1 MKKIAIIGVG
11 LIGASLGMALRKNG
25 FANAVVGYGRS
36 SKNLEKAVQLGAID
50 RFEATIR
57 EACVGAEIVVVAA
70 SLGATASILREVG
83 ACVADGSIITD
94 VGSVKGSVVRD
105 ARMILGAK
113 FDIFVPGHPI
123 AGNEKSG
130 AEAAIPDL
138 FKNHKVI
145 LTPTSDTRIEAVNQI
160 EELWT
165 ELGSEVL
172 KMTVESHDRALAMTS
187 HLPHLLA
194 YNVMDTLLRQD
205 DSRSL
210 LEFSAGGFRD
220 FTRIASS
227 NPELWADI
235 LLMNKDN
242 IVKFCGEFKSG
253 LNSLILAL
261 EATDRELIIETFS
274 DAKKARDTQLT
285 VDKKR

>member
-11 LIGASLGMALRKNG
+11 LIGASLGMALRRNG
-25 FANAVVGYGRS
+25 FASAVIGFGRS
-36 SKNLEKAVQLGAID
+36 SQNLEKAVQIGAID

-57 EACVGAEIVVVAA
+57 EACVGAEIVVIAA
-70 SLGATASILREVG
+70 SLGATAGILREVE
-83 ACVADGSIITD
+83 ACVADDTIITD

-105 ARMILGAK
+105 ARVILGAK
-113 FDIFVPGHPI
+113 FGKFVPGHPI

-138 FKNHKVI
+138 FRDHKVI
-145 LTPTSDTRIEAVNQI
+145 LTPTAATTLEAVNQI
-160 EELWT
+160 EKLWT
-165 ELGSEVL
+165 ELGSEVV
-172 KMTVESHDRALAMTS
+172 KMSVESHDRALAMTS

-194 YNVMDTLLRQD
+194 YNVMDTLLRQE
-205 DSRSL
+205 DSASL

-242 IVKFCGEFKSG
+242 VAKFCDEFKSG
-253 LNSLILAL
+253 LNSLTRAL
-261 EATDRELIIETFS
+261 DANDRERIIEIFS
-274 DAKKARDTQLT
+274 VAKKARDCQLI
-285 VDKKR
+285 VEKKR

>member
-1 MKKIAIIGVG
+1 
-11 LIGASLGMALRKNG
+11 MALRRHG
-25 FANAVVGYGRS
+25 FASSVVGFGRS
-36 SKNLEKAVQLGAID
+36 QKNLEKAVQLGAID
-50 RFEATIR
+50 RFEGTIR
-57 EACVGAEIVVVAA
+57 EVCVDAEIVVIAA

-83 ACVADGSIITD
+83 ACVKRDVVITD

-105 ARMILGAK
+105 ARLILGAK
-113 FDIFVPGHPI
+113 FDTFVPGHPI

-138 FKNHKVI
+138 FRDHKVI
-145 LTPTSDTRIEAVNQI
+145 LTPTSDTQIQAVHQI

-165 ELGSEVL
+165 ELGSEVV
-172 KMTVESHDRALAMTS
+172 KMSVESHDRALAMTS

-205 DSRSL
+205 DSESL

-242 IVKFCGEFKSG
+242 IVKFCAEFKSS
-253 LNSLILAL
+253 LNLLTQAL
-261 EATDRELIIETFS
+261 EAGDRERIIETFS
-274 DAKKARDTQLT
+274 DAKNARDSQLI
-285 VDKKR
+285 VDKQR

>member
-1 MKKIAIIGVG
+1 MNKIAIIGVG
-11 LIGASLGMALRKNG
+11 LIGASLGMALRRNG
-25 FANAVVGYGRS
+25 LANEVVGFGRS
-36 SKNLEKAVQLGAID
+36 SQNLETAVQLGAID
-50 RFEATIR
+50 RFEVTIR
-57 EACVGAEIVVVAA
+57 EACVGAEIVVIAA
-70 SLGATASILREVG
+70 SLGATASILRDVR
-83 ACVADGSIITD
+83 AYVADDSIITD

-145 LTPTSDTRIEAVNQI
+145 LTPTSDTRIDAVNQI
-160 EELWT
+160 EKLWI

-210 LEFSAGGFRD
+210 LNFRLAA
-220 FTRIASS
+220 FAISLELRLVIQNYGRIS
-227 NPELWADI
+227 
-235 LLMNKDN
+235 
-242 IVKFCGEFKSG
+242 F
-253 LNSLILAL
+253 
-261 EATDRELIIETFS
+261 
-274 DAKKARDTQLT
+274 
-285 VDKKR
+285 